1 MITTRHLGVLV
12 DVEAGLIHPPIHGY
26 LASTICQLLI
36 DLGAQSAKW
45 YRISMSLPQEVHRLT
60 LFQKPYCSFHHSFI
74 PQILFVIQP
83 FYLKI

>member
-36 DLGAQSAKW
+36 
-45 YRISMSLPQEVHRLT
+45 
-60 LFQKPYCSFHHSFI
+60 
-74 PQILFVIQP
+74 
-83 FYLKI
+83 